1 MTAEIVSLNKWRED
15 HPPVV
20 RLANITLHC
29 WAASWRLWFAIL
41 KSYGPRK

>member
-29 WAASWRLWFAIL
+29 WLASFRLWAAWV
-41 KSYGPRK
+41 KACGPR